1 MVKLRIFHFI
11 RYTNSLKI
19 GVASLICEVKK
30 NIRNARIYT
39 LSLQI
44 MQKTGPQ
51 SPSFRRGQIICDYAL
66 CRSLD
71 HMTDRDQRLFVPK
84 EQKLHPF
91 KYVLLEES

>member
-1 MVKLRIFHFI
+1 
-11 RYTNSLKI
+11 
-19 GVASLICEVKK
+19 
-30 NIRNARIYT
+30 
-39 LSLQI
+39 